1 MFMAAYTC
9 RHRVAL
15 MIAVFALLNIGL
27 VAKADRPQHPKREL
41 HPGSVS
47 KRRESA
53 LSTDMKALLNSLS
66 QTGAKE
72 ANVKAKDGEK
82 KSTTET
88 PPALKYEET
97 KAEGDRIQK
106 DINTLNNDF
115 TETVTTATD
124 AQKKSQEYQKDLKT
138 LSDEHEKS
146 MDSYNKIRDHLAET
160 HEKHT
165 ADTRGQLAEIVK
177 QNGGSVEVDA
187 ASCGSPTIVTIDEK
201 ALTTLAQTINS
212 RLTEV
217 EKPDGVEPNEQP
229 EREPTTVCF
238 PSTMD
243 SQEREFREKYK
254 ANPELVGIGAAE
266 GDAIFWI
273 GGIANSECCAKV
285 KP

>member
-106 DINTLNNDF
+106 DINTLNIDF
-115 TETVTTATD
+115 TKTVTTATD

-187 ASCGSPTIVTIDEK
+187 ASCGSPTIVTNDKE
-201 ALTTLAQTINS
+201 ALKTLVDK
-212 RLTEV
+212 RLT
-217 EKPDGVEPNEQP
+217 KVEPPAGVTEDNAQP
-229 EREPTTVCF
+229 ESEPTTVCF